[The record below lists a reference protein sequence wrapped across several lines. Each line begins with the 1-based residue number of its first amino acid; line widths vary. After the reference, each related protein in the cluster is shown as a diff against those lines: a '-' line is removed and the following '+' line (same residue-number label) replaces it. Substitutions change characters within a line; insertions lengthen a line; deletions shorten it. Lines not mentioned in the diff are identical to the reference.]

1 MKQNIPDRFTAFLLL
16 NRAPLV
22 LVVISSFFLLF
33 VAADLEV
40 ERIESMLH
48 ERVSQ
53 RVAIPAL
60 ETVKFEVEGRDL
72 VVYGSV
78 PNKTVMNQL
87 MQNVSTLEGIRSTK
101 YDIAISPERIPYL
114 KIVKE
119 SKNQVRVEGE
129 LSQQSEIDDILGAV
143 SRIMPGV
150 ELVENLNANLN
161 VSETFWYEIMEPT
174 LEQVVEVQNLTLEF
188 GLGRVVLSGFVEN
201 QSSYVQMIRNLERLT
216 SDNDLKF
223 VNRVGS

>member
-1 MKQNIPDRFTAFLLL
+1 
-16 NRAPLV
+16 
-22 LVVISSFFLLF
+22 
-33 VAADLEV
+33 
-40 ERIESMLH
+40 
-48 ERVSQ
+48 
-53 RVAIPAL
+53 
-60 ETVKFEVEGRDL
+60 
-72 VVYGSV
+72 
-78 PNKTVMNQL
+78 MNQL

-101 YDIAISPERIPYL
+101 YDIAMSPERIPYL

-119 SKNQVRVEGE
+119 NKNQVRVEGE
-129 LSQQSEIDDILGAV
+129 LSQQSEIDGILGAV

-201 QSSYVQMIRNLERLT
+201 QSSYVQMVRNLERLT

>member
-101 YDIAISPERIPYL
+101 YDIAMSPERIPYL

-119 SKNQVRVEGE
+119 NKNQVRVEGE
-129 LSQQSEIDDILGAV
+129 LSQQSEIDGILGAV

-201 QSSYVQMIRNLERLT
+201 QSSYVQMVRNLERLT